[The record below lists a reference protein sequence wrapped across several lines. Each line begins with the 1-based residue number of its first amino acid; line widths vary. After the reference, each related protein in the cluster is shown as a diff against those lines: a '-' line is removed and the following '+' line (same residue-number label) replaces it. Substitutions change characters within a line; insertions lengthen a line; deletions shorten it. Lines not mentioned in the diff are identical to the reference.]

1 MGKGNTIKKFRVR
14 KATKRDLWLFKKLW
28 MKMLEEQA
36 AKGSLIKVS
45 EHNVDVAATI
55 FEAYTEG
62 DLEGVVLFVSEV
74 GVLLYGDMAGPYE
87 LSVGKKIAYGFGQ
100 YVSPEYRGRGVLDLM
115 IAEAFKQLR
124 LMGFDVLLGSTL
136 EKDSHGQNAFD
147 RGVKQNDGKV
157 ISTGDLSC
165 YVKLS

>member
-14 KATKRDLWLFKKLW
+14 KATIRDLWLFRKLW

-36 AKGSLIKVS
+36 AKGSLIKAN

-55 FEAYTEG
+55 FEAYVEE
-62 DLEGVVLFVSEV
+62 DLKGVVLFVSEV
-74 GVLLYGDMAGPYE
+74 GVLLYGDMANPYE

-115 IAEAFKQLR
+115 MAEAFKQLR
-124 LMGFDVLLGSTL
+124 LMGFDTMFGTTL
-136 EKDSHGQNAFD
+136 EKDPHGQNAFD

-157 ISTGDLSC
+157 VSTGELPC
-165 YVKLS
+165 YVKL